1 MDCSLRGIC
10 GGCSLQMPYQ
20 QQLANKVQHFRE
32 LFFGLPKPSVFASPP
47 LAFRARAEFRIV
59 SEKGRLSYCLCGRD
73 KKIKI
78 ESCPIL
84 LQPLQQLFAPLL
96 ALLEQSEILAHKLFG
111 IEFLASTHNE
121 VLMTLLYHKK
131 LDDSW
136 LACAQNLLFALSR
149 KVDSAISL
157 IGRAR
162 GQKVVLGACFVHES
176 FALAARRYHYRHYE
190 SAFTQ
195 PNPYMNAQ
203 MLEWAC
209 MQSVDSSGDLLELY
223 CGLGNFTIPLSHYF
237 EKVLATEISKVSLQA
252 LNENLALN
260 GVENV
265 QIARLSALEMRDAL
279 DNVRPFRR
287 LAHVDLLS
295 YRFETLFVDPP
306 RAGLGDCAAF
316 AQRFSRILYV
326 SCNPLTLRKDLET
339 LTQTHHVQALAV
351 FDQFPYTTHL
361 ESAVLLS
368 KCA

>member
-10 GGCSLQMPYQ
+10 GGCSLRLPYR
-20 QQLANKVQHFRE
+20 QQLTNKVQHFCE
-32 LFFGLPKPSVFASPP
+32 LFSELPKPSVFASPP
-47 LAFRARAEFRIV
+47 SAFRARAEFRV
-59 SEKGRLSYCLCGRD
+59 VFENGKLSYCLCGKD

-78 ESCPIL
+78 SSCPIL
-84 LQPLQQLFAPLL
+84 LQPLQQLFSPLL

-136 LACAQNLLFALSR
+136 LAHAQNLLFALTQS
-149 KVDSAISL
+149 VDSTISL

-162 GQKVVLGACFVHES
+162 KQKVVLGACFVHES
-176 FALAARRYHYRHYE
+176 FTFAKRCYDYRHYE

-195 PNPYMNAQ
+195 PNPFANAQ

-209 MQSVDSSGDLLELY
+209 AQSAGAEGDLLELY
-223 CGLGNFTIPLSHYF
+223 CGLGNFTIPLSRHF
-237 EKVLATEISKVSLQA
+237 EKVLATEIAKISLQA
-252 LNENLALN
+252 LGENLALN
-260 GVENV
+260 DVQNV

-287 LAHVDLLS
+287 LAHVDLSS

-326 SCNPLTLRKDLET
+326 SCNPMTLRKDLET
-339 LTQTHHVQALAV
+339 LAQTHHVQALAV
-351 FDQFPYTTHL
+351 FDQFPYTPHL

-368 KCA
+368 KSA

>member
-10 GGCSLQMPYQ
+10 GGCSLQLPYQ
-20 QQLANKVQHFRE
+20 QQLTHKLQHFHE
-32 LFFGLPKPSVFASPP
+32 LFWELPKPSVFASPP
-47 LAFRARAEFRIV
+47 LAFRARAEFRV
-59 SEKGRLSYCLCGRD
+59 VFEGGRLSYCLCGKD

-78 ESCPIL
+78 SSCPIL
-84 LQPLQQLFAPLL
+84 LQPLQQLFSPLL
-96 ALLEQSEILAHKLFG
+96 ALLEQSEILFHKLFG

-136 LACAQNLLFALSR
+136 LACAQNLLFALSQ
-149 KVDSAISL
+149 KVDSTISL

-162 GQKVVLGACFVHES
+162 KQKVVLGACFVHES
-176 FALAARRYHYRHYE
+176 FMLAKRRYHYRHYE

-195 PNPYMNAQ
+195 PNPYVNAQ

-209 MQSVDSSGDLLELY
+209 AQNVGAEGDLLELY
-223 CGLGNFTIPLSHYF
+223 CGLGNFTIPLSRCF
-237 EKVLATEISKVSLQA
+237 EKVLATEISKVSLLA
-252 LNENLALN
+252 LNENLPLN
-260 GVENV
+260 DVQNV

-279 DNVRPFRR
+279 AGVRPFRR
-287 LAHVDLLS
+287 LAHVALPS
-295 YRFETLFVDPP
+295 YRFGTLFVDPP

-339 LTQTHHVQALAV
+339 LTKTHHVQSLAV